1 MYMPPLETIG
11 EAAAV
16 ILAVGTGI
24 LGWLKSNSSK
34 RVADTVKDQVDSII
48 KDKTDLELVKYQVQE
63 LKEGYVEL
71 TGSIKEFNNTIHNL
85 QIVVATFN
93 EALKRHNTFNDN

>member
-34 RVADTVKDQVDSII
+34 KVADTVKEQVDSIV
-48 KDKTDLELVKYQVQE
+48 KDKTDLELVKYQVHE
-63 LKEGYVEL
+63 LKEGYCEL

-93 EALKRHNTFNDN
+93 EALKRHNTFNDK